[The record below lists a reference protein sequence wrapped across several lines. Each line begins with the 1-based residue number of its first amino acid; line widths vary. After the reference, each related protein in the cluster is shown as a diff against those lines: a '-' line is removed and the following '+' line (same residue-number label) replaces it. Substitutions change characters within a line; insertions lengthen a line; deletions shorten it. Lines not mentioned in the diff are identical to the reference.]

1 MREEPGVDR
10 VESLL
15 GDQAGRTLGLEASV
29 NALHL
34 GNREPV
40 KEVNNGLPP
49 MEIFQGLPC
58 CFAENVEVFRP
69 VPVGHFQILQNWF

>member
-1 MREEPGVDR
+1 MQSGTVNLLTSVWEEPGVDR

-34 GNREPV
+34 GNSEPE
-40 KEVNNGLPP
+40 KRG
-49 MEIFQGLPC
+49 Q
-58 CFAENVEVFRP
+58 
-69 VPVGHFQILQNWF
+69 